1 MNRVTLTVII
11 ALSAAPSWA
20 QSGKLRAGAAKV
32 DITPQQSDLT
42 ISTDTI
48 RDHLFI
54 RAIAVENGATC
65 AVLVGMDV
73 GGSRDQMMEDALPRA
88 AAATHCPAQNFL
100 ISATHTHSSNTA
112 GLGGGGAPTAKTIA
126 DAIVK
131 AATDAKV
138 HMAPA
143 KMGFGK
149 TNVDLNVNRDLF
161 NSKQEWR
168 QQPNPEGPSDKT
180 LAVVEFIGD
189 DYKPIGVYMNY
200 AMHPINFYLRGVISA
215 DFPGEASRYIEDFY
229 GNGMVAIFSQG
240 TSGDQNP
247 ALSER
252 GVKTIGAP
260 PAPPAGG
267 RGFNPAA
274 AQSGRKPIP
283 AEELPAYKEAI
294 ARTSAVVVMEG
305 VLIGES
311 TIHVMRDK
319 IQPVDSAFI
328 WGGEQKLTCPG
339 RDRLDAANPARENVF
354 PGYKEGADVNLK
366 VGLLRLG
373 DINLV
378 RVNGEVYTNI
388 GLKLKANSP
397 ANRTIVVTLAN
408 GAANSG
414 YIYSDDAYSHL
425 TFQVI
430 GSRLQPGCA
439 ENGIVSTAIDLM
451 HKSGE

>member
-1 MNRVTLTVII
+1 MNRLVLILV
-11 ALSAAPSWA
+11 LSASSWA
-20 QSGKLRAGAAKV
+20 QGNKLRAGAAKV
-32 DITPQQSDLT
+32 DITPNESELAV
-42 ISTDTI
+42 STDTI
-48 RDHLFI
+48 RDHLFV
-54 RAIAVENGATC
+54 RAIVVDNGDTC
-65 AVLVGMDV
+65 AVLVGMDI
-73 GGSRDQMMEDALPRA
+73 GGARDQMMQDALPRA
-88 AAATHCPAQNFL
+88 AAATHCPAENFV
-100 ISATHTHSSNTA
+100 ISATHTHSSNT
-112 GLGGGGAPTAKTIA
+112 LGIGGAGAPTARTIA

-131 AATDAKV
+131 AATGARSRL
-138 HMAPA
+138 APA
-143 KMGFGK
+143 KIGFGK

-161 NSKQEWR
+161 NDKQEWR
-168 QQPNPEGPSDKT
+168 QQPNPDGASDKT

-189 DYKPIGVYMNY
+189 DYRPIGVYLNY

-229 GNGMVAIFSQG
+229 GSNMVAIFSQG

-260 PAPPAGG
+260 PSPPTNAGG

-274 AQSGRKPIP
+274 AQAGRQAVP
-283 AEELPAYKEAI
+283 AEQLAAYKEGL

-305 VLIGES
+305 VLLGES
-311 TIHVMRDK
+311 AIHVMRDK
-319 IQPVDSAFI
+319 IQPVDTAVI
-328 WGGEQKLTCPG
+328 WGGEQKFTCPG
-339 RDRLDAANPARENVF
+339 RERLDAANPARENVF

-373 DINLV
+373 DINFV

-397 ANRTIVVTLAN
+397 ASKTIVVTLAN

-425 TFQVI
+425 SFQVI
-430 GSRLQPGCA
+430 GSRLKPGCA
-439 ENGIVSTAIDLM
+439 ENRIVSNAIELM